1 MLDEL
6 KSQAPDNTS
15 WIPKDN
21 SVNLK
26 YMLSLKDTNTI
37 GDSKFMSIR
46 SRQKQAGTTTMVDLK
61 SRQIS
66 NKSSVYSRRTKDYSL
81 ITPTGKNQ
89 FRSKE
94 TKAGDIFSKG
104 VAEKKTVNDKVAAN
118 NKLAGQLMLS

>member
-15 WIPKDN
+15 CIPKDN

-94 TKAGDIFSKG
+94 TKADDIFSKG